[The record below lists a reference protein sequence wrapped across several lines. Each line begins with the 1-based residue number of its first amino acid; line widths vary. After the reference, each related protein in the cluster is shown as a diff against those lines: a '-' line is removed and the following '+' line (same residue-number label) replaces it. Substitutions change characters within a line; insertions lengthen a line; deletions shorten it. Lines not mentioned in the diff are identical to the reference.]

1 MPTGETAADRIVGSI
16 VCLRKGREGL
26 AQLPQPRDR
35 FAIKARIDIY
45 EELMNSVGEI
55 NRTLKRLSSDARP
68 SCTSGDYSP

>member
-26 AQLPQPRDR
+26 ARLPQPRDR

-45 EELMNSVGEI
+45 EELINSVGEI
-55 NRTLKRLSSDARP
+55 DRALKWLSSDTPRAR
-68 SCTSGDYSP
+68 SSGEYSP